1 MLLGLIGILGC
12 QVAGQFLVTAF
23 GLKVPGPALGMALFF
38 VILMIRRRRHGG
50 AEPRPEDQQTRWQP
64 ERAAERL
71 LEFLP
76 LFFVPAG
83 VGVIE
88 YLGWLAP
95 QWWAVITALFGAW
108 LVALTTTAGT
118 AIVAAR
124 LTHHERDSGG

>member
-12 QVAGQFLVTAF
+12 QVVGQFLVTAF
-23 GLKVPGPALGMALFF
+23 GLQVPGPALGMALFF
-38 VILMIRRRRHGG
+38 VVLMIRRRRHGG
-50 AEPRPEDQQTRWQP
+50 TEPRDAQRTGWQP

-71 LEFLP
+71 LDYLP

-95 QWWAVITALFGAW
+95 QWWAVVAALFGGW

-118 AIVAAR
+118 AVLAAR
-124 LTHHERDSGG
+124 LTHHERDSDG